1 MKFWLDKLKEGD
13 HWENLGVDGKIIL
26 FSTIISLL
34 RLSLHVTRFSHRSE
48 AVSLEKKSC
57 EILYREHIHYFGWKT

>member
-48 AVSLEKKSC
+48 AVSLEKKK
-57 EILYREHIHYFGWKT
+57 L